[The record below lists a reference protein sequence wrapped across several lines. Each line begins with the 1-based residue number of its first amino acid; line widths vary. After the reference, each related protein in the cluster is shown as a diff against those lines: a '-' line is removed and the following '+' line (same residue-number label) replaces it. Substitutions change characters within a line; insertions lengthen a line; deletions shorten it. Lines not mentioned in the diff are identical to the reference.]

1 LRNAESGETNWAA
14 YLRCGVGFSARQAL
28 SSSGA
33 RWWLFGPAA
42 QAPRQIASHHVGDHS
57 KQHQEHSDPKNPTV
71 VHSLPARTMI
81 MAAVVLV
88 IMLYLIHSFL
98 VSWLDQYLA
107 E

>member
-1 LRNAESGETNWAA
+1 M
-14 YLRCGVGFSARQAL
+14 
-28 SSSGA
+28 
-33 RWWLFGPAA
+33 
-42 QAPRQIASHHVGDHS
+42 
-57 KQHQEHSDPKNPTV
+57 
-71 VHSLPARTMI
+71 VHSLPARAMI